1 MDKINH
7 SIQAYQISGLNSTT
21 GTAKKTGKSISPFK
35 KGDSVSISRIPPRTK
50 KVRMKKTEPEV
61 KDIKSEPIEEKSG
74 YKSSSM
80 PKLEGPTILKYLDDK
95 SVDPAKEKQA
105 MEKACAIK
113 PGINPRN
120 ARVIEKAYS
129 ILRGNRTTI
138 NGHTFTTPSKV
149 VEDDSHLDYEGKQW
163 LWDSCF
169 HAMILADREP
179 EVAKEELRSVFA
191 NQHEDGFVPHM
202 NYFRGDAQKVP
213 DWAKEHFEAF
223 LKTPDGQ
230 KVPENQREQFVNT
243 YWSYPDHSDI
253 TQPPVIGMA
262 VEEVYNKTGDKEFV
276 REMLP
281 KLKGYYNYLHD
292 KRDPDG
298 DNLVSIIHPWE
309 SGWDNSQRW
318 DETLGVA
325 GNKRKDIDVKKMRLF
340 SEYKMMGWDLDR
352 VFESDQFNVEP
363 VDYNVLYARN
373 MECVSRLCDAVG
385 DKEGAKL
392 YKDRANATKQAI
404 FEKMWD
410 GDKYVDLCGNAEKK
424 SKVKSAAMFYPMML
438 DGEKHGTKLVEK
450 HLMNPAEFNIN
461 YGVPTTA
468 ADHKKFDPAQYW
480 RGNVWQNVN
489 VFVYEGLQK
498 LRQQKP
504 GYIPAKIMS
513 DKIKNSSFELLD
525 KSGFSEYF
533 NPEKGDGHGVKTFG
547 WNGMVKFMEPD
558 YVPDKLI

>member
-1 MDKINH
+1 MDNINTGMK
-7 SIQAYQISGLNSTT
+7 AYQVSDVSSTA
-21 GTAKKTGKSISPFK
+21 GSAGMIRKSVSPFR
-35 KGDSVSISRIPPRTK
+35 KGDSVSISNIPASPDKVGEK
-50 KVRMKKTEPEV
+50 KIEPESKDV
-61 KDIKSEPIEEKSG
+61 KIESVEEKPANEIGAS
-74 YKSSSM
+74 
-80 PKLEGPTILKYLDDK
+80 PKLKGPTILKYLNDQ

-113 PGINPRN
+113 PGVSPRN

-138 NGHTFTTPSKV
+138 NEHTFTTPSKV
-149 VEDDSHLDYEGKQW
+149 VENDSHLDYEGKQW

-169 HAMILADREP
+169 HAMILCDREP
-179 EVAKEELRSVFA
+179 EVAKEELRAVVA

-223 LKTPDGQ
+223 LQTPDGQ
-230 KVPENQREQFVNT
+230 KVPEDQRDQFVNT

-262 VEEVYNKTGDKEFV
+262 VEEVYKKTGDKEFV
-276 REMLP
+276 KEMLP

-298 DNLVSIIHPWE
+298 DNLISIIHPWE

-318 DETLGVA
+318 DDTIGLA
-325 GNKRKDIDVKKMRLF
+325 GDKRKDIDVKKMRLF

-363 VDYNVLYARN
+363 VDFNVLYARN
-373 MECVSRLCDAVG
+373 MECVSKLCDAVG

-392 YKDRANATKQAI
+392 YRERADATKEAI
-404 FEKMWD
+404 FDKMWD

-424 SKVKSAAMFYPMML
+424 SGVKSAAMFYPMML

-450 HLMNPAEFNIN
+450 HLMNPNEFDVK

-468 ADHKKFDPAQYW
+468 ADNKKFDPAQYW

-489 VFVYEGLQK
+489 VFVYEGVQK
-498 LRQQKP
+498 LQQQKP
-504 GYIPAKIMS
+504 GYMPAKIMS
-513 DKIKNSSFELLD
+513 DKIKDSSFELLD
-525 KSGFSEYF
+525 KYGFSEYF
-533 NPEKGDGHGVKTFG
+533 NPEEGDGHGVQTFG
-547 WNGMVKFMEPD
+547 WNGMVKFMEPE
-558 YVPDKLI
+558 YC